1 MKLQDAR
8 IRPAG
13 EEGQERLQCSV
24 RNRKGFGGLVG
35 WWIGGLE
42 SESGRRLTGWPLQS
56 GLPINVAEIRGLS
69 STVPPACVRTVGAGC
84 FCVCFL
90 PCNLEKSATV
100 TSLIA

>member
-1 MKLQDAR
+1 MPGYGRQAR
-8 IRPAG
+8 RG
-13 EEGQERLQCSV
+13 KRDCSV
-24 RNRKGFGGLVG
+24 ACEIARVFGGLVG

-56 GLPINVAEIRGLS
+56 GLPINVAEISGLS